1 MRLRIL
7 AVLLLLPT
15 LAACSDASAE
25 ADATSAEEKA
35 QTAWRAEVQ
44 EALGTEVV
52 DLDAIAQQA
61 ALDCQRTDTAA
72 WIPTLALS
80 GDLETSATDVTRI
93 GLEHACPSVADAF
106 EAALAAVE
114 AADDPLDLVCGPD
127 AELSGEDALKADL
140 VCADR

>member
-15 LAACSDASAE
+15 LAACSDASAG

-35 QTAWRAEVQ
+35 RTAWRADVE

-52 DLDAIAQQA
+52 DLDAIARQA

-80 GDLETSATDVTRI
+80 GDLATSATDVTRI
-93 GLEHACPSVADAF
+93 GLEHACPRAGRRGGRRSSRAPSRSARSPR
-106 EAALAAVE
+106 APRRPARA
-114 AADDPLDLVCGPD
+114 
-127 AELSGEDALKADL
+127 
-140 VCADR
+140 